1 MAQEDNRSFA
11 QKWKEFWGRKSVL
24 EPIPFT
30 ETSILTQPITFRVG
44 RTGHFLQLPSNAA
57 AIMTSSTGQKQVFT
71 NGGYY
76 KLQEGAYTLQYV
88 DLSERFIT
96 LPKITVSTKDGPEVS
111 FTVSI
116 TYKISDPSQII
127 PISSPLQT
135 LFTVCNG
142 SVKNYIATHR
152 YDELIG
158 EKESENYISDYHIIQ
173 HIREQIAFNQ
183 MCRAFWLMDVVI
195 VERQGNPEINRLKH
209 ERLVQANQ
217 YLTQEE
223 SIVQQQE
230 IAKQRKKLEQTKAEQ
245 ERDILEIRAQSD
257 AIQSE
262 ILERKNRLHIELES
276 LRKLPDMQHEQALR
290 KIDAL
295 EKALEALTQAH
306 IASGFS
312 SGMNEG
318 KLIESFSKSLAEVQ
332 NIAPQIPE
340 ERSKS
345 VNELGSTII
354 NLIAPKN
361 KPSGEN

>member
-24 EPIPFT
+24 ESIPFT

-57 AIMTSSTGQKQVFT
+57 AIITSSTGQKQVFT

-76 KLQEGAYTLQYV
+76 KLQEGAYTIQYV

-96 LPKITVSTKDGPEVS
+96 LPRIAISTRDGPEVS
-111 FTVSI
+111 LTVSI
-116 TYKISDPSQII
+116 TYKINDPSLII
-127 PISSPLQT
+127 PVSSPLQT
-135 LFTVCNG
+135 LFTVCDG
-142 SVKNYIATHR
+142 AIKNYIATHSH
-152 YDELIG
+152 DELIG
-158 EKESENYISDYHIIQ
+158 EKGNENYISDHYIIQ
-173 HIREQIAFNQ
+173 HIREQIAFSQ
-183 MCRAFWLMDVVI
+183 ACRAFWLMDVVI
-195 VERQGNPEINRLKH
+195 AERHGNPEINRLKH
-209 ERLVQANQ
+209 DRLVQANQ
-217 YLTQEE
+217 NLTEEE

-245 ERDILEIRAQSD
+245 ERDILEIKAQSD

-262 ILERKNRLHIELES
+262 ILERKNRLQIELEF
-276 LRKLPDMQHEQALR
+276 LRKLPDMQHEQAIR

-295 EKALEALTQAH
+295 EKALEAITQAH

-312 SGMNEG
+312 SGVNEG

-332 NIAPQIPE
+332 SIVPQIPN

-354 NLIAPKN
+354 NLIAPK
-361 KPSGEN
+361 K